1 MAEITT
7 KSASSL
13 PTEPK
18 ENAKFLYVVKYNSLN
33 LKLSIAQGPTRQFEP
48 FFVRFF
54 LFDIQSCSRVSEE
67 FRIVAS
73 TDELNSLLNEGQRTT
88 RAGSNTSSGQ
98 EQVINGIRKSTLM
111 HQAANQ
117 VKNSIVQFNEGGER
131 PRGSDFSTKKNIV
144 QDGGG
149 TSFTFL
155 KKSFSKNVKKVP
167 PPSFLKIYNFQK
179 ILDDLYYS

>member
-1 MAEITT
+1 MQPPSGEPCTLLSKTKIPTSNPTSPIAGPPTPLADITT
-7 KSASSL
+7 KSSSL
-13 PTEPK
+13 SAEPK
-18 ENAKFLYVVKYNSLN
+18 ENPAKFLYVVKFNSLN

-48 FFVRFF
+48 LFVRFF

-67 FRIVAS
+67 FRIIAS

-117 VKNSIVQFNEGGER
+117 VKKFN
-131 PRGSDFSTKKNIV
+131 
-144 QDGGG
+144 Q
-149 TSFTFL
+149 
-155 KKSFSKNVKKVP
+155 
-167 PPSFLKIYNFQK
+167 
-179 ILDDLYYS
+179 LYRTV